1 MTNSAGSVNTLGR
14 FEILREL
21 GRGAFGIVYL
31 ARDPQLERSVALK
44 LPNVR
49 LKGKAGF
56 EDRFLREARAAAGL
70 HHPNIVPIHD
80 AGQLGDHYY
89 IASAYIEGGTLRDIL
104 QSQGCP
110 SHVTAARLVARLA
123 DALGYAHSMGIV
135 HRDVKPENVLLDS
148 KARPT

>member
-1 MTNSAGSVNTLGR
+1 MTASKSNPKLGR
-14 FEILREL
+14 FEIVREL
-21 GRGAFGIVYL
+21 GRGAFGTVYL

-49 LKGKAGF
+49 FKERAGH

-80 AGQLGDHYY
+80 AGQLGDYYY
-89 IASAYIEGGTLRDIL
+89 IAAAFIEGGTLRDIL
-104 QSQGCP
+104 RAQGRP
-110 SHVTAARLVARLA
+110 APATAVRLVSRLA
-123 DALGYAHSMGIV
+123 DALGYAHSQGIV

-148 KARPT
+148 QGLLT